1 MALYPKKLNGLA
13 ALEREKAR
21 VRKSLEA
28 MQAESAASVEGL
40 LAGKLPG
47 FGGGGGNESAPGFDI
62 GSIIS
67 GTMEYFG
74 NGSAIADRLSGI
86 LKGKVGGMA
95 TRLAKEVLGG
105 YLKWKAVT
113 LSYKLIR
120 KWMKTRGG
128 K

>member
-28 MQAESAASVEGL
+28 MQAESTASVESL

-47 FGGGGGNESAPGFDI
+47 LGGIGENESSPSFDI
-62 GSIIS
+62 GSIVS
-67 GTMEYFG
+67 GAMEYFS
-74 NGSAIADRLSGI
+74 NGGGIADRISGF

-95 TRLAKEVLGG
+95 ARLAKEVLGG

-120 KWMKTRGG
+120 KWMKSRGG

>member
-1 MALYPKKLNGLA
+1 MALYPKKLNGLV

-21 VRKSLEA
+21 VRKSLAA

-47 FGGGGGNESAPGFDI
+47 LGGGEGNESASGFDM
-62 GSIIS
+62 GSIVS
-67 GTMEYFG
+67 GAMEYFG
-74 NGSAIADRLSGI
+74 DGGGLADRLSGF
-86 LKGKVGGMA
+86 LKGKVGRMT